1 MKKSVHQ
8 FADVIGEKPA
18 DWFLYFTDKDRKI
31 FEAYLD
37 NPNDETGKALSDTK
51 PIYKGE
57 RKSSVK
63 HFLNYYP
70 NEQKLTKLAHGLEKD

>member
-1 MKKSVHQ
+1 MEKSIHQ
-8 FADVIGEKPA
+8 FKNVLGDKPT
-18 DWFLYFTDKDRKI
+18 DWFLYFTGKDRKI

-37 NPNDETGKALSDTK
+37 NPNDETGKALLDTQ

-70 NEQKLTKLAHGLEKD
+70 QEQELTKLARGLEKN